1 MLNTLIMR
9 LACIFLAVLSSS
21 VAIADEHESDH
32 ESLKFIVY
40 GASGNVG
47 SRVVSEA
54 LNRGHQVTAV
64 SRNPSRVNKQH
75 DRLIVVKGDLL
86 ESQSVA
92 KLVANHDVIVVSVKG
107 SADGS
112 KDPEQAVHR
121 VAADVLVGTLRDMGD
136 GAPRLI
142 YVGGAGSLEV
152 ESGVLYADTVKFV
165 PKSIRQEIDG
175 HVLTLEYLR
184 SVDDVAWTYI
194 SPAKSFKKGKRTGN
208 YRIGGDQMLLDTR
221 GKSKISMED
230 FAVALVDEAENSE
243 FIGERFSV
251 AY

>member
-1 MLNTLIMR
+1 MV
-9 LACIFLAVLSSS
+9 LALLSSAA
-21 VAIADEHESDH
+21 AIADEGI
-32 ESLKFIVY
+32 LNFIVY
-40 GASGNVG
+40 GATGNVG

-64 SRNPSRVNKQH
+64 SRNPSKVKKQH
-75 DRLIVVKGDLL
+75 ENLSVVKGDVLD
-86 ESQSVA
+86 SQSVA
-92 KLVANHDVIVVSVKG
+92 ELVTDHDVVVVSVKG

-112 KDPEQAVHR
+112 RDPEQAVHR
-121 VAADVLVGTLRDMGD
+121 LAADVLITTLRNLGD

-152 ESGVLYADTVKFV
+152 EPGVLYADTVKFV
-165 PKSIRQEIDG
+165 PKSIRQEING

-184 SVDDVAWTYI
+184 TVEDVAWTYI
-194 SPAKSFKKGKRTGN
+194 SPAKSFKRGKRSGN
-208 YRIGGDQMLLDTR
+208 YRIGGDQMLVDKK

-230 FAVALVDEAENSE
+230 FAVALVDEAENSN
-243 FIGERFSV
+243 FIGKRFSV

>member
-1 MLNTLIMR
+1 MV
-9 LACIFLAVLSSS
+9 LALLSSAA
-21 VAIADEHESDH
+21 AIADEGI
-32 ESLKFIVY
+32 LKFIVY
-40 GASGNVG
+40 GATGNVG

-64 SRNPSRVNKQH
+64 SRNPSKVKKQH
-75 DRLIVVKGDLL
+75 ENLLVVQGDILD
-86 ESQSVA
+86 SQSVA
-92 KLVANHDVIVVSVKG
+92 ELVTDHDVVVVSVKG

-121 VAADVLVGTLRDMGD
+121 LAADVLITTLRNLGD
-136 GAPRLI
+136 SAPRLI

-152 ESGVLYADTVKFV
+152 EPGVLYADTVKFV
-165 PKSIRQEIDG
+165 PKSIRQEING

-184 SVDDVAWTYI
+184 TVDDVAWTYI
-194 SPAKSFKKGKRTGN
+194 SPAKSFKRGKRSGN
-208 YRIGGDQMLLDTR
+208 YRIGGDQMLVDKK

-230 FAVALVDEAENSE
+230 FAVALVDEAENSN
-243 FIGERFSV
+243 FIGTRFSV